1 MMTTEYFGPAV
12 TALVWRDEEGLLVG
26 CSRGTIYLL
35 DVKQN
40 KAGSTKRRL
49 VFELGSNPANLALNL
64 NKSLLASSS
73 NTNVAVWRLDP
84 LSNLNTLRG
93 HKAKVEE
100 VKFSPIFF
108 PLLATWDQKW
118 QIRLWDALA
127 GTCQKV
133 IQCTQGGMKT
143 NHVENFMS
151 FSPDGQLLACRG
163 EEVSVF
169 RVATG
174 KLDTVYMV
182 EGKMVRWN
190 GDSNK
195 LAVVTKDYG
204 KKGEIDKV
212 VIFNT

>member
-1 MMTTEYFGPAV
+1 MLITEYFGPAV
-12 TALVWRDEEGLLVG
+12 TALVWRDEEGLLAG
-26 CSRGTIYLL
+26 CSGGTIYLL

-84 LSNLNTLRG
+84 LSNLNTLTG
-93 HKAKVEE
+93 HKARVGELE
-100 VKFSPIFF
+100 FSPTLF

-174 KLDTVYMV
+174 KLDTVYNV
-182 EGKMVRWN
+182 EGKMVCWN

-195 LAVVTKDYG
+195 LAVVTKDYRE
-204 KKGEIDKV
+204 KGEIDKV
-212 VIFNT
+212 IIFNT

>member
-1 MMTTEYFGPAV
+1 MIT
-12 TALVWRDEEGLLVG
+12 
-26 CSRGTIYLL
+26 
-35 DVKQN
+35 
-40 KAGSTKRRL
+40 
-49 VFELGSNPANLALNL
+49 
-64 NKSLLASSS
+64 
-73 NTNVAVWRLDP
+73 
-84 LSNLNTLRG
+84 
-93 HKAKVEE
+93 H
-100 VKFSPIFF
+100 
-108 PLLATWDQKW
+108 
-118 QIRLWDALA
+118 
-127 GTCQKV
+127 
-133 IQCTQGGMKT
+133 
-143 NHVENFMS
+143 HVENFMS

-182 EGKMVRWN
+182 EGKMVCWN